1 MKCGLPDLRAG
12 CKKEPKEV
20 INMKKE
26 MRNFL
31 IAVLAVGTM
40 TFSFLQPVS
49 AAEAQAGVVNINT
62 ASAQELETLNGVG
75 PATASRILE
84 YRQEHGG
91 FKSAEELVQV
101 RGIGEKKYEKMK
113 QQISI

>member
-1 MKCGLPDLRAG
+1 
-12 CKKEPKEV
+12 
-20 INMKKE
+20 MKKE

-49 AAEAQAGVVNINT
+49 AAEAQVSVVNINT
-62 ASAQELETLNGVG
+62 ASVQELETLHGVG
-75 PATASRILE
+75 PATANRIVE
-84 YRQEHGG
+84 YRQENGG
-91 FKSAEELVQV
+91 FKSADELVEV

-113 QQISI
+113 QQVSI